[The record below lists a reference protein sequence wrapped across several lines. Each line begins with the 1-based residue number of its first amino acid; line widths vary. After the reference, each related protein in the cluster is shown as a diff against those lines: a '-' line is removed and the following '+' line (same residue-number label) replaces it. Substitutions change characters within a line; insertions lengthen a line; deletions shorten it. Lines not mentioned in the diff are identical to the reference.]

1 MDEFKLFIQDN
12 KLELAQDDIDDK
24 TFMAICGILVI
35 NDNKALSPLEIAH
48 ELQSRNWNGFRYV
61 LLPLKNMHHLFTFS

>member
-1 MDEFKLFIQDN
+1 MDEFKIFIKDN
-12 KLELAQDDIDDK
+12 NLELAQDDIDDK

-35 NDNKALSPLEIAH
+35 NNNKALSPLEIAH

-61 LLPLKNMHHLFTFS
+61 LLPLKNMHPLLTFL